1 MSIHSPPKMYSYAK
15 LYIPSL
21 SRKLVPASIMEAN
34 FRDKYN
40 EDKSGV
46 MKFQLDATWESSGF
60 VLGCVSIKDKV

>member
-1 MSIHSPPKMYSYAK
+1 MYSYAK
-15 LYIPSL
+15 FYSPSL

-40 EDKSGV
+40 GDKTGV
-46 MKFQLDATWESSGF
+46 IRFQLDATWEQAGF